1 MKTTTTE
8 QAAQR
13 MRDYLREEK
22 GIQTDAQFRERYRRL
37 IREGPRINLAIFTE
51 GGPHDHIRGNQSSA
65 RMG

>member
-8 QAAQR
+8 QAAHR

-37 IREGPRINLAIFTE
+37 IREGPFINLAIFTE
-51 GGPHDHIRGNQSSA
+51 GGPHDNSRSNQSCA
-65 RMG
+65 AVG